1 MYSASTVDSAIVF
14 CTLDDHAIG
23 PLQNVIMYPT
33 VDRRL
38 SASPAQSV
46 SQKAI
51 ILDFQQTERLSI
63 LQKRCPVG
71 CSSSEKLEIQ
81 QQLDMVSVASDF
93 FHRHWMVP
101 YHLAV
106 LLKDRPELQLTYSF
120 PY

>member
-1 MYSASTVDSAIVF
+1 MYSASTVESAIVF

-23 PLQNVIMYPT
+23 PLRNVIMYPT
-33 VDRRL
+33 
-38 SASPAQSV
+38 
-46 SQKAI
+46 
-51 ILDFQQTERLSI
+51 QTERLSI
-63 LQKRCPVG
+63 LQKKCPVG

-93 FHRHWMVP
+93 FHRHLMVP
-101 YHLAV
+101 YLLTV